1 MEGNMT
7 DQFSLFPEP
16 HDPKSRSTDPSTSHA
31 AAVYLNIGKVEQEVM
46 WAISKHP
53 DGAIY
58 DEVVALLPHRRV
70 HSIQPRFAPLR
81 RSGQIV
87 KIGERRSKLSG
98 RNQSVYILGEQDDT
112 KL

>member
-1 MEGNMT
+1 MN

-16 HDPKSRSTDPSTSHA
+16 HDPKSRSTDPSTSHS
-31 AAVYLNIGKVEQEVM
+31 AAVYLNVGKVEEEVM
-46 WAISKHP
+46 WAISKYP
-53 DGAIY
+53 EGAIY

-98 RNQSVYILGEQDDT
+98 RNQSVYILGEQHES
-112 KL
+112 

>member
-1 MEGNMT
+1 MN

-16 HDPKSRSTDPSTSHA
+16 HDPKSRSNDPSTSHS
-31 AAVYLNIGKVEQEVM
+31 AAVYLNVGKVEEEVM
-46 WAISKHP
+46 WAISKYP
-53 DGAIY
+53 EGAIY

-98 RNQSVYILGEQDDT
+98 RLQSVYILGEQNES
-112 KL
+112 

>member
-1 MEGNMT
+1 MN

-31 AAVYLNIGKVEQEVM
+31 AAVYLNVGKVEEEVM
-46 WAISKHP
+46 WAISKYP

-81 RSGQIV
+81 RSKQIV

>member
-1 MEGNMT
+1 MN

-16 HDPKSRSTDPSTSHA
+16 HDPKSRSSDPSTSHS
-31 AAVYLNIGKVEQEVM
+31 AAVYLNVGKVEEEVM
-46 WAISKHP
+46 WAISKYP
-53 DGAIY
+53 EGAIY

-98 RNQSVYILGEQDDT
+98 RLQSVYILGEQNES
-112 KL
+112 

>member
-1 MEGNMT
+1 MEGNMS

-31 AAVYLNIGKVEQEVM
+31 AAVYLNIGKVEEEVM
-46 WAISKHP
+46 WAISMHP

-58 DEVVALLPHRRV
+58 DEVVILLPHRRV

-98 RNQSVYILGEQDDT
+98 RNQSVYILGDKDDT
-112 KL
+112 

>member
-1 MEGNMT
+1 MT

-16 HDPKSRSTDPSTSHA
+16 HDPKSRSTDPSTSHS
-31 AAVYLNIGKVEQEVM
+31 AAVYLNVGKVEEEVM
-46 WAISKHP
+46 WAISKYP

-98 RNQSVYILGEQDDT
+98 RNQSVYILGEIHDT

>member
-1 MEGNMT
+1 MN

-16 HDPKSRSTDPSTSHA
+16 HDPKSRGTDPSTSRS
-31 AAVYLNIGKVEQEVM
+31 AAVLLNIGKVEQEVM
-46 WAISKHP
+46 WAISKFSE
-53 DGAIY
+53 GAIY
-58 DEVVALLPHRRV
+58 DDVVALLPHRRV

>member
-1 MEGNMT
+1 MS

-16 HDPKSRSTDPSTSHA
+16 HDPKSRSTDPATSPS
-31 AAVYLNIGKVEQEVM
+31 AAVYLNVGKVEEEVM
-46 WAISKHP
+46 WAISKYP

-58 DEVVALLPHRRV
+58 DEVVARLPHRRV

-98 RNQSVYILGEQDDT
+98 RNQSVYILGGKDEER
-112 KL
+112 L

>member
-1 MEGNMT
+1 MN

-16 HDPKSRSTDPSTSHA
+16 HDPKSRSNDPSTSHS
-31 AAVYLNIGKVEQEVM
+31 AAVYLNVGKVEEEVM
-46 WAISKHP
+46 WAISKYP
-53 DGAIY
+53 EGAIY

-98 RNQSVYILGEQDDT
+98 RLQSVYILGEQHES
-112 KL
+112 

>member
-1 MEGNMT
+1 MNN
-7 DQFSLFPEP
+7 QFDLFPEP
-16 HDPKSRSTDPSTSHA
+16 HDPKSRSTDPNTSHS
-31 AAVYLNIGKVEQEVM
+31 AAVYLNIGHVESEVM
-46 WAISKHP
+46 WAISKYP

-58 DEVVALLPHRRV
+58 DEVVAHLPHRRV

>member
-1 MEGNMT
+1 MN
-7 DQFSLFPEP
+7 DQFDLFPEP

-46 WAISKHP
+46 WAISKYP

-87 KIGERRSKLSG
+87 KIGGRRSKLSG
-98 RNQSVYILGEQDDT
+98 RNQSVYILGDKDDT
-112 KL
+112 

>member
-1 MEGNMT
+1 MEGDMT

-16 HDPKSRSTDPSTSHA
+16 HDPKSRSTDPSTSHS
-31 AAVYLNIGKVEQEVM
+31 AAVYLNVGKVEEEVM
-46 WAISKHP
+46 WAISKYP

-112 KL
+112 